1 MRTTEVVD
9 QVVKQVVDENEKG
22 EGGDLQNGAKW
33 RIICTHSK
41 VDDNFPSIL
50 LHAHGRGH

>member
-9 QVVKQVVDENEKG
+9 QVVKQVVDEKG

-50 LHAHGRGH
+50 LHALGRGH